1 MDLKS
6 VAAVIGRH
14 RIAMTIGILV
24 AFALAFLAA
33 FRLDTSS
40 IPPPRRQAT
49 TFESTARLFVTQEGF
64 PWGRSA
70 LRYTT
75 KPDQPPVVEGDP
87 DRFASL
93 ALLYSQLANTNRIQ
107 GRLAKEDRGAVVA
120 KVVTESQYSSTPIP
134 MIDIAA
140 KATTPAHARA
150 LARTVTSS
158 LVGFIERNQA
168 QSKIPPDERVVLQ
181 VIDPARLGI
190 VVSSPSPALPA
201 LVLLTM
207 LLLTVGGIFVLDN
220 WRRGPTIQVV
230 ENEEASEEDTLRRIA
245 PAPAAASEPAAAS
258 AAAAAAASPSAAPGS
273 GRRAAGPETIAQR
286 REVATRRQPAS
297 E

>member
-14 RIAMTIGILV
+14 RVAMAIGILV

-33 FRLDTSS
+33 FRLDASS

-49 TFESTARLFVTQEGF
+49 TYQSTARLFVTQEGF

-107 GRLAKEDRGAVVA
+107 GRLAEEDRGAVVA

-140 KATTPAHARA
+140 KATTPAHARE
-150 LARTVTSS
+150 LARTVTGS

-201 LVLLTM
+201 LVFLTLLF
-207 LLLTVGGIFVLDN
+207 LTIGVVFVLDN
-220 WRRGPTIQVV
+220 WRRRPPTVQEVREV
-230 ENEEASEEDTLRRIA
+230 EDAEPPEEEDLPRIA
-245 PAPAAASEPAAAS
+245 S
-258 AAAAAAASPSAAPGS
+258 ATSGSAAPGPV
-273 GRRAAGPETIAQR
+273 RRVAGADSRTQR
-286 REVATRRQPAS
+286 RGIATLATPPRD